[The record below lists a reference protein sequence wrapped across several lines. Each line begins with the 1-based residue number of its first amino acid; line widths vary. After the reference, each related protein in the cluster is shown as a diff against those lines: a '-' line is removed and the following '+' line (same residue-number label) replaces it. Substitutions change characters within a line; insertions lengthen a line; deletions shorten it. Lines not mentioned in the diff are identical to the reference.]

1 MDYTIVPGDTRCFIE
16 YGGRWVFRMINPGLN
31 ANLFEINTSNVF
43 YKSVALQTIPYVSC
57 RISGNTTVGNSRGQ
71 IAPTVSS
78 SQAGGRTVT
87 LSPPHPAGVSMN
99 PHVTLIGNWGNI
111 YVDPPLNGSTLNV
124 GTQNAAGS
132 AANLD
137 FYLLIF

>member
-1 MDYTIVPGDTRCFIE
+1 
-16 YGGRWVFRMINPGLN
+16 MINPGLN
-31 ANLFEINTSNVF
+31 VNLFEINTGNVF

-57 RISGNTTVGNSRGQ
+57 RISGNVGVGNSRGQ

-87 LSPPHPAGVSMN
+87 LSPPHPAGASMN
-99 PHVTLIGNWGNI
+99 PHVTLISNWGNI
-111 YVDPPLNGSTLNV
+111 YVDPPTNGGTLQV
-124 GTQNAAGS
+124 GTQS
-132 AANLD
+132 ATGGAMNLD